1 MIKLTHF
8 LTIPA
13 VLLLS
18 LSCGNKQDPTVAVT
32 SVTLNQSSLV
42 MVEGDTQTL
51 TATVNP
57 SDATDKTVTWASS
70 DAQVASV
77 AGGKVTAVKEGTATI
92 TASCGGKSATCAVT
106 VQKKTVP
113 VSSVSLSKTAL
124 TITEGE
130 SATLTATVNPTDATE
145 QTVTWKSSDTA
156 VATVDGGK
164 VTAVKPGS
172 ATITASCGGQSATC
186 AVTVEKKVIPVS
198 VITLNKTEVTLKQ
211 NETFQL
217 TATVAPD
224 DATDKTVTWTSS
236 DATVATVTD
245 GLVKALK
252 EGTATVT
259 AKAGDKTA
267 TCTVK
272 VSNATT
278 GGNEGTSDENWD

>member
-1 MIKLTHF
+1 MIKLTRF

-13 VLLLS
+13 VILLLF
-18 LSCGNKQDPTVAVT
+18 SCGSKQDPTVAVT
-32 SVTLNQSSLV
+32 SVALSSSSLSL
-42 MVEGDTQTL
+42 VEGESQTL

-57 SDATDKTVTWASS
+57 ADATEKTVTWATS

-77 AGGKVTAVKEGTATI
+77 SGGKVTAVKEGSATI

-106 VQKKTVP
+106 VQKK
-113 VSSVSLSKTAL
+113 
-124 TITEGE
+124 
-130 SATLTATVNPTDATE
+130 
-145 QTVTWKSSDTA
+145 
-156 VATVDGGK
+156 
-164 VTAVKPGS
+164 
-172 ATITASCGGQSATC
+172 
-186 AVTVEKKVIPVS
+186 VIPVS
-198 VITLNKTEVTLKQ
+198 TITLNKTEFTLKQ

-217 TATVAPD
+217 TATVGPD
-224 DATDKTVTWTSS
+224 DATDKTVTWTSG
-236 DATVATVTD
+236 DAAVVTVTN

-278 GGNEGTSDENWD
+278 GGNEGTTDENWD

>member
-1 MIKLTHF
+1 MMKLTRY

-13 VLLLS
+13 VLLLL

-32 SVTLNQSSLV
+32 SVTLSQTSLA

-77 AGGKVTAVKEGTATI
+77 AGGKVTAVKPGSATI

-106 VQKKTVP
+106 V
-113 VSSVSLSKTAL
+113 
-124 TITEGE
+124 
-130 SATLTATVNPTDATE
+130 
-145 QTVTWKSSDTA
+145 
-156 VATVDGGK
+156 
-164 VTAVKPGS
+164 
-172 ATITASCGGQSATC
+172 
-186 AVTVEKKVIPVS
+186 EKKVIPVS
-198 VITLNKTEVTLKQ
+198 AITLNKTEVTLKQ

>member
-1 MIKLTHF
+1 MIRLIRF

-18 LSCGNKQDPTVAVT
+18 LSCGGNKQDPTVAVT
-32 SVTLNQSSLV
+32 SVTLSQTSLA

-57 SDATDKTVTWASS
+57 SDATDKTVTWTSS

-77 AGGKVTAVKEGTATI
+77 AGGKVTAVKPGNATI

-106 VQKKTVP
+106 V
-113 VSSVSLSKTAL
+113 
-124 TITEGE
+124 
-130 SATLTATVNPTDATE
+130 
-145 QTVTWKSSDTA
+145 
-156 VATVDGGK
+156 
-164 VTAVKPGS
+164 
-172 ATITASCGGQSATC
+172 
-186 AVTVEKKVIPVS
+186 EKKVIPVS
-198 VITLNKTEVTLKQ
+198 AITLNKTEVTLKQ

-224 DATDKTVTWTSS
+224 DATDKTVAWTSS

-245 GLVKALK
+245 GLVKALE
-252 EGTATVT
+252 EGTVTVT

-272 VSNATT
+272 VSNAQT